1 MISLLKFFR
10 IFQKHL
16 FPGGSIECQLMTS
29 RGRGDDTNF
38 GWLWI
43 RGTGVRFFTKFFWSG
58 CSWDNVKK
66 LRNSHRR
73 CSLRKGALR
82 NFTKFT
88 GKHLACNF
96 IKKEA
101 LAQEFSCEFWEIFKN
116 NFSYR
121 APPVAAS
128 ANTNHHFITQL
139 TFPNFAW
146 YWFTQPVK
154 HRFII
159 CWEIHLFILQSLKGV
174 WSRIL
179 PKTLSLKR
187 KSVLCLCKFCLYQY
201 YLHPIILQTWQKKY
215 ISDNFEATRH
225 F

>member
-1 MISLLKFFR
+1 MSFEKVKDIV
-10 IFQKHL
+10 
-16 FPGGSIECQLMTS
+16 SI
-29 RGRGDDTNF
+29 
-38 GWLWI
+38 
-43 RGTGVRFFTKFFWSG
+43 FFTNIPTCTWLLQSEAAF
-58 CSWDNVKK
+58 
-66 LRNSHRR
+66 RR
-73 CSLRKGALR
+73 IWTTDK
-82 NFTKFT
+82 
-88 GKHLACNF
+88 ACNF